1 MTNKV
6 KTTYAVSLITA
17 LVLAIAAIALRTY
30 VILTSFDE
38 ATANFDATPFY
49 DAYLILIAVS
59 VLLVIIPL
67 ILLRSMNEVRVLRN
81 DIPTL
86 FSSAFCVLALAVYA
100 IYSVIQVATGAYTG
114 LSLAFSLI
122 SAACAIACCPYFV
135 CTLAGARA
143 SDSTLSVFATLNVL
157 FGCMLAFFLYT
168 DNTLYITSPIKILHI
183 ASAMM
188 IAFFFIG
195 EARIALNRA
204 IWNFYVCVSLIAL
217 IITSSDAVSCLIYV
231 PVKSSEGIGASAHC
245 FLILA
250 FSLYIF
256 SRLVAIYL
264 VNCKDARG
272 LLAVFEASSRRAHAH
287 DGEDLAEQLHMN
299 LEGSGD
305 VQENEEN

>member
-17 LVLAIAAIALRTY
+17 LFLTIAAIVLRTY

-38 ATANFDATPFY
+38 ATSNFDASPFY
-49 DAYLILIAVS
+49 NAYLILIAVS

-81 DIPTL
+81 DIPSL
-86 FSSAFCVLALAVYA
+86 FSSTFCLLALVVYAVYS
-100 IYSVIQVATGAYTG
+100 IIQVATGAYTG

-122 SAACAIACCPYFV
+122 SAICALACCPYFI
-135 CTLAGARA
+135 CTLSGAKV
-143 SDSTLSVFATLNVL
+143 SESNLSIFATLNVL
-157 FGCMLAFFLYT
+157 FGCMFAFFLYT
-168 DNTLYITSPIKILHI
+168 DNTLFITSPIKILHI

-204 IWNFYVCVSLIAL
+204 IWSFYVCVSLIAL
-217 IITSSDAVSCLIYV
+217 IITSSDAVSCLIYI

-272 LLAVFEASSRRAHAH
+272 LLAVFEASSRRAHA
-287 DGEDLAEQLHMN
+287 DDEEDLAEQLHMN
-299 LEGSGD
+299 IEGEE
-305 VQENEEN
+305 QQKEEN